1 MTTDNLALI
10 LLAAPAAMML
20 ASVAAVR
27 CPGSRPRLVERLG
40 VGAAAFG
47 MLVAAVAVGLLWV
60 RGPMQS
66 ALLGVQGIGFSI
78 RLDPLSVIMFT
89 MIALLSFNIVR
100 FSRTYMD
107 GDPRQGVF
115 LGRLSATIASV
126 QLLVLSGNL
135 GLLVAAWILTSLTLH
150 ELLVFYRERRGAVV
164 AARKKFI
171 AARIGDVSLI
181 GAATLLYLQFGSGDL
196 ETIFTALRDLPADR
210 GIPQFVEGAALL
222 IAVAA
227 ILKSAQFPTHSWLVE
242 VMETPTPVSAL
253 LHAGILNAG
262 PFLAV
267 RMAFVLEQATF
278 APVLLIAIGGFT
290 ALFASKALLTQH
302 SIKVGLG
309 YSSAAHMGF
318 MLMICGLGVYAA
330 AILHLVAHSFYK
342 AHAFLSSGSVIDSAR
357 AASLSL
363 PRRLGSPKRVL
374 GSVMLAIAIFV
385 GFAQLLHLAD
395 GTLPLGIILVMG
407 LAQIIAPTLDSD
419 GEVAGVVRAS
429 LLGTAVAGA
438 FFILEI
444 TFAAL
449 LGPVVPSVIDPVPV
463 VQAAIWATVVVF
475 GIATLFQILRPSRRD
490 SAWQRRL
497 ALHLRNGLY
506 ANAAFDRLVGALRT
520 SPVRR

>member
-1 MTTDNLALI
+1 MLLVS
-10 LLAAPAAMML
+10 LAAT
-20 ASVAAVR
+20 R
-27 CPGSRPRLVERLG
+27 HPGPRPRLVERLS
-40 VGAAAFG
+40 VGAAGFG
-47 MLVAAVAVGLLWV
+47 IVLAAVAAILLLTH
-60 RGPMQS
+60 GQLQS
-66 ALLGVQGIGFSI
+66 ATLGWEGLGFSI
-78 RLDPLSVIMFT
+78 RLDPLSVTMFV
-89 MIALLSFNIVR
+89 MIALLAFNIVR

-126 QLLVLSGNL
+126 QVLVLSGNL
-135 GLLVAAWILTSLTLH
+135 GLLVVAWILTSLALH

-171 AARIGDVSLI
+171 AARIGDACLI
-181 GAATLLYLQFGSGDL
+181 GAAALLYLQFGTGDL
-196 ETIFTALRDLPADR
+196 ETIFAALRDLPGGEGTPSA
-210 GIPQFVEGAALL
+210 VEGAAVL
-222 IAVAA
+222 IAIAA

-253 LHAGILNAG
+253 LHAGILNAC

-267 RMAFVLEQATF
+267 RMAFVLEQATL
-278 APVLLIAIGGFT
+278 APLLLIAIGGFT

-302 SIKVGLG
+302 SIKGGLG

-357 AASLSL
+357 AASLNL
-363 PRRLGSPKRVL
+363 PRRLGNPVRVI
-374 GSVMLAIAIFV
+374 GSVILAVAIFI
-385 GFAQLLHLAD
+385 GFAQVLHLAD

-419 GEVAGVVRAS
+419 GEIAGVARAS
-429 LLGTAVAGA
+429 LLGTAVAAA
-438 FFILEI
+438 FFVLEM

-449 LGPVVPSVIDPVPV
+449 LGPVLPTVIDPAPAVRV
-463 VQAAIWATVVVF
+463 AIWATVVVF
-475 GIATLFQILRPSRRD
+475 GIATLFQILRPARPD
-490 SAWQRRL
+490 SPWQRRL

-520 SPVRR
+520 SAVRR

>member
-1 MTTDNLALI
+1 MILDNASLL
-10 LLAAPAAMML
+10 LLAAPAAMLLVSL
-20 ASVAAVR
+20 AAIR
-27 CPGSRPRLVERLG
+27 QPGPRPVLVERLS
-40 VGAAAFG
+40 VGAAAFS
-47 MLVAAVAVGLLWV
+47 MYVAAIGVALLINQ
-60 RGPMQS
+60 GPMQS
-66 ALLGVQGIGFSI
+66 ALLGWQGIGFSV
-78 RLDPLSVIMFT
+78 RLDPLSLIMFS
-89 MIALLSFNIVR
+89 MIALLGFNIVR

-107 GDPRQGVF
+107 GDPRQGAF
-115 LGRLSATIASV
+115 LGKLSATIASV

-135 GLLVAAWILTSLTLH
+135 GMLVVAWVLTSLTLH
-150 ELLVFYRERRGAVV
+150 ELLVFYRERRGAVI

-171 AARIGDVSLI
+171 AARIGDAALI
-181 GAATLLYLQFGSGDL
+181 GAAVLLFQQFGTGDL
-196 ETIFTALRDLPADR
+196 ETIFTGLQALSADVGVPAA
-210 GIPQFVEGAALL
+210 VEGAAAL
-222 IAVAA
+222 IAIAA

-267 RMAFVLEQATF
+267 RLSFVLEQATV
-278 APVLLIAIGGFT
+278 APLLLIAFGAFT

-318 MLMICGLGVYAA
+318 MLMVCGLGVYAA

-357 AASLSL
+357 AATVTL
-363 PRRLGSPKRVL
+363 PRRLGNPLRVL
-374 GSVMLAIAIFV
+374 ASVVLAVAIFV

-407 LAQIIAPTLDSD
+407 IAQIIAPALDSD
-419 GEVAGVVRAS
+419 GEIAGVLRAS
-429 LLGTAVAGA
+429 VLGVAVAAA

-444 TFAAL
+444 TFATL
-449 LGPVVPSVIDPVPV
+449 LAPVIPTV
-463 VQAAIWATVVVF
+463 VHPTVAVQIAIWLTVAVF
-475 GIATLFQILRPSRRD
+475 GIATLFQILRPTRAD
-490 SAWQRRL
+490 SPWQRRL

-506 ANAAFDRLVGALRT
+506 ANAAFDRLVGALRL
-520 SPVRR
+520 SSVQR

>member
-1 MTTDNLALI
+1 M
-10 LLAAPAAMML
+10 LLASLAAI
-20 ASVAAVR
+20 R
-27 CPGSRPRLVERLG
+27 QPGPRPLLVERLS
-40 VGAAAFG
+40 VGAAAFS
-47 MLVAAVAVGLLWV
+47 MLVAAMGVVLLV
-60 RGPMQS
+60 QQGSMQS
-66 ALLGVQGIGFSI
+66 TLLGWQGVGFSV
-78 RLDPLSVIMFT
+78 RLDPLSLIMFS
-89 MIALLSFNIVR
+89 MIALLAFNIVR

-107 GDPRQGVF
+107 GDPRQGAF

-135 GLLVAAWILTSLTLH
+135 GMLILAWILTSLTLH

-171 AARIGDVSLI
+171 VARIGDVALI
-181 GAATLLYLQFGSGDL
+181 AAAVLLFQQFGTGDL
-196 ETIFTALRDLPADR
+196 ETIFAGLQAMPTDAGASAL
-210 GIPQFVEGAALL
+210 VEGAAVL
-222 IAVAA
+222 IVVAA

-267 RMAFVLEQATF
+267 RLSFVLEQATV
-278 APVLLIAIGGFT
+278 APILLIAVGAFT
-290 ALFASKALLTQH
+290 ALFASKALMTQH

-318 MLMICGLGVYAA
+318 MLMVCGLGVYAA

-357 AASLSL
+357 AATVSL
-363 PRRLGSPKRVL
+363 PRRLGNPMRVL
-374 GSVMLAIAIFV
+374 ASVALALAIFV

-407 LAQIIAPTLDSD
+407 IAQIIAPALDSD
-419 GEVAGVVRAS
+419 GESAGVLRAS
-429 LLGTAVAGA
+429 LLGVAVAAA
-438 FFILEI
+438 FFVLEI
-444 TFAAL
+444 TFATL
-449 LGPVVPSVIDPVPV
+449 LAPVVPAVIHPTAA
-463 VQAAIWATVVVF
+463 VQFAIWVTVAAF
-475 GIATLFQILRPSRRD
+475 GVATLFQILRPARAD
-490 SAWQRRL
+490 SPWQRRL

-506 ANAAFDRLVGALRT
+506 ANAAFDRLVGALRAG
-520 SPVRR
+520 SVQR

>member
-1 MTTDNLALI
+1 MTTDPITLLALASPVAFV
-10 LLAAPAAMML
+10 LVSLAAI
-20 ASVAAVR
+20 R
-27 CPGSRPRLVERLG
+27 QPGPRPRLVERLS
-40 VGAAAFG
+40 VGAAGLAIA
-47 MLVAAVAVGLLWV
+47 VAAVAGWLVAQHGSL
-60 RGPMQS
+60 QS
-66 ALLGVQGIGFSI
+66 PTLGVAGIGLAI
-78 RLDPLSVIMFT
+78 RLDALSVVIFG
-89 MIALLSFNIVR
+89 MIALLGFNIVR
-100 FSRTYMD
+100 FSRTYLD

-115 LGRLSATIASV
+115 LGRLTATIASV

-135 GLLVAAWILTSLTLH
+135 GQLVAAWILTSVSLH
-150 ELLVFYRERRGAVV
+150 QLLVFYRERRGAVV

-171 AARIGDVSLI
+171 AARLGDACLI
-181 GAATLLYLQFGSGDL
+181 GAAALLYGQFGTGDL
-196 ETIFTALRDLPADR
+196 GALFTALGELSAA
-210 GIPQFVEGAALL
+210 GAIPTAVEASALL

-267 RMAFVLEQATF
+267 RLSPVLEQALY
-278 APVLLIAIGGFT
+278 APVLLIAVGGFT

-330 AILHLVAHSFYK
+330 VILHLVAHSFYK
-342 AHAFLSSGSVIDSAR
+342 AHAFLSSGSVVDSAR
-357 AASLSL
+357 AANIAL
-363 PRRLGSPKRVL
+363 PRRLGSPVRVALSILLAL
-374 GSVMLAIAIFV
+374 GIFY
-385 GFAQLLHLAD
+385 GFAQVLHLAE

-419 GEVAGVVRAS
+419 GEVAAVVRS
-429 LLGTAVAGA
+429 
-438 FFILEI
+438 
-444 TFAAL
+444 AL
-449 LGPVVPSVIDPVPV
+449 LGVGVATAFFVLEHGFALVLGPVLPVASQQAPL
-463 VQAAIWATVVVF
+463 VQAAIWGVVVVF
-475 GIATLFQILRPSRRD
+475 GIATLFQIFRPARTQ

-506 ANAAFDRLVGALRT
+506 ANAAFDRLVGALRGR
-520 SPVRR
+520 PVRA